1 MSAKPLSPKGSTARA
16 AAAKP
21 PRRRSAHPGDPEF
34 YRGDDYPMLES
45 VGYLLKRLRMVLD
58 RAVDNEMAELDLTD
72 VQWAPLLMLH
82 HKMGTTAA
90 ELARTMCADTGA
102 MTRLI
107 DRLEA
112 KELIR
117 RVPCP
122 HDRRVVELELTAE
135 GSRLCREVPYG
146 LARVINAT
154 LRGFTAEEVATLKL
168 LLRRMLANAER
179 L

>member
-1 MSAKPLSPKGSTARA
+1 MSAKPVPARNS
-16 AAAKP
+16 AAKAAP
-21 PRRRSAHPGDPEF
+21 VKSARRRSANPGDPEF

-45 VGYLLKRLRMVLD
+45 VGYLLKRLRVFLD

-72 VQWAPLLMLH
+72 VQWGPLLLLH
-82 HKMGTTAA
+82 HGMGTTAA
-90 ELARTMCADTGA
+90 ELARVICADTGA

-112 KELIR
+112 KDLVR
-117 RVPCP
+117 RVPSAQ
-122 HDRRVVELELTAE
+122 DRRAIELELTPE
-135 GSRLCREVPYG
+135 GTRLCREVPFG
-146 LARVINAT
+146 LARVMNAT
-154 LRGFTAEEVATLKL
+154 LRGFTAEELATLTA